1 MKKLA
6 LGIVHL
12 EPGEGA
18 KGRRMKGE
26 KCKMKR
32 EWDLAVRRFAG
43 RMKVV
48 VCILLWLVLGAGP
61 LAAQEITLT
70 ASIDRNPVGLYDQF
84 TYTLEIKGA
93 SSGYSEPKLPDFS
106 DFRVMGGPNVST
118 SVQIVNGA
126 YSASKIYSVILLPRK
141 TGDFTF
147 PAVAI
152 SFKGKNYQSNPIQ
165 VTVIPQSAAP
175 AQGGA
180 GAAPGDAVQAAPD
193 ELFLRA
199 IPSRRSVYVNDQVT
213 VVYKLYFRNSV
224 QGLDYLKL
232 PETVGFWVEEYEIP
246 QTNIPVTQE
255 TVNGVRYNVAEI
267 KRMALFPT
275 KSGELAV
282 TPMQLAVNVVE
293 RRRRRDP
300 LGSFDDFFSDPFGR
314 TVRKVVASE
323 PLAFNVKPL
332 PSQGKPANFS
342 GLVGNFLLKVDVDKT
357 EVKANEAISYKVR
370 LSGSGNLKSLSKLP
384 IEFPPSFEVYEPKV
398 NDAVNRSGSSMTA
411 SRELEY
417 VLIPRTSG
425 QYRIKPLEI
434 SYFDPASETYK
445 TLQSPEFAL
454 SVGEGKELPGM
465 AGSSYLAKSEVK
477 LLGKD
482 IFFIKEENLRLQP
495 LGYKPYRTPWFW
507 AALILPLIF
516 LGLAYGYRTHQEKM
530 TTNLEY
536 ARQRKAYKQ
545 AEKRLKGA
553 SHFLKQ
559 RMFGEFYGE
568 VSRSLIGFV
577 ADKTNRP
584 AAGMVRQDVEK
595 LLANKN
601 VDAALV
607 ADYLNCLDEA
617 DFRRFA
623 PAQATEEEAKSFYH
637 RAEEILVR
645 LGKYF

>member
-1 MKKLA
+1 
-6 LGIVHL
+6 
-12 EPGEGA
+12 
-18 KGRRMKGE
+18 
-26 KCKMKR
+26 MKR
-32 EWDLAVRRFAG
+32 EWSFAVKNFAG
-43 RMKVV
+43 RICPGKLKTVV
-48 VCILLWLVLGAGP
+48 LVLAGLVLGAGP
-61 LAAQEITLT
+61 LVAQEITLT

-93 SSGYSEPKLPDFS
+93 SSGYSEPQLPDFS

-126 YSASKIYSVILLPRK
+126 YSANKIYNVILLPHK
-141 TGDFTF
+141 IGDFTF
-147 PAVAI
+147 PAVAV
-152 SFKGKNYQSNPIQ
+152 SFKGKTYQSNPIQ
-165 VTVIPQSAAP
+165 VTVIPQSASS

-180 GAAPGDAVQAAPD
+180 DAAPGDAVQAAPD
-193 ELFLRA
+193 ELILRA

-267 KRMALFPT
+267 KKMALFPT
-275 KSGELAV
+275 KSGELTV

-300 LGSFDDFFSDPFGR
+300 FGSFDDFFSDPFGR
-314 TVRKVVASE
+314 TVRKVVAND
-323 PLAFNVKPL
+323 PLTFHVRPL
-332 PSQGKPANFS
+332 PSQGRPANFS
-342 GLVGNFLLKVDVDKT
+342 GLVGNFLLKVEVDKT

-384 IEFPPSFEVYEPKV
+384 IEFPPSFEAYEPKV

-445 TLQSPEFAL
+445 TLKSPEFVF
-454 SVGEGKELPGM
+454 SVGEGKEMPGM
-465 AGSSYLAKSEVK
+465 AGSGYLAKSEVK

-482 IFFIKEENLRLQP
+482 IFFIKEESLRLQP

-507 AALILPLIF
+507 GSLILPLIF
-516 LGLAYGYRTHQEKM
+516 LGLAYGYRTHHEKM
-530 TTNLEY
+530 ATNLEY

-568 VSRSLIGFV
+568 VSRSLIGFI

-584 AAGMVRQDVEK
+584 AAGMLRQDVEK
-595 LLANKN
+595 LLANKK

-607 ADYLNCLDEA
+607 TDYLNCLDEA

-623 PAQATEEEAKSFYH
+623 PAQATDEDAKSFYH

>member
-1 MKKLA
+1 
-6 LGIVHL
+6 
-12 EPGEGA
+12 
-18 KGRRMKGE
+18 
-26 KCKMKR
+26 MKR
-32 EWDLAVRRFAG
+32 EWSFAVKNFGEKFCSTRL
-43 RMKVV
+43 KTVV
-48 VCILLWLVLGAGP
+48 LVLGG
-61 LAAQEITLT
+61 LVLGTGLLVAQEIILT
-70 ASIDRNPVGLYDQF
+70 ASIDRNPVGLNEQF

-93 SSGYSEPKLPDFS
+93 SSGYSEPQLPDFA
-106 DFRVMGGPNVST
+106 DFRIMGGPNVST
-118 SVQIVNGA
+118 SVQIINGA

-141 TGDFTF
+141 TGNFTF
-147 PAVAI
+147 PAVTI
-152 SFKGKNYQSNPIQ
+152 SFKGKTYQSNPIQ
-165 VTVIPQSAAP
+165 ITVIPQSTAP
-175 AQGGA
+175 GQGGT
-180 GAAPGDAVQAAPD
+180 GAAPGDAVPAAPD

-199 IPSRRSVYVNDQVT
+199 IPSRRSLYVNDQVT
-213 VVYKLYFRNSV
+213 VVFKLYFRNSV

-255 TVNGVRYNVAEI
+255 TINGVRYNVAEI
-267 KRMALFPT
+267 KKMALFPG
-275 KSGELAV
+275 KSGELTV

-300 LGSFDDFFSDPFGR
+300 FGSFDDFFSDPFGR

-332 PSQGKPANFS
+332 PSQGKPLNFS
-342 GLVGNFLLKVDVDKT
+342 GLVGNFVLKVEVDKT

-398 NDAVNRSGSSMTA
+398 NDSVNRSGSSMTA

-417 VLIPRTSG
+417 VLIPRASG

-445 TLQSPEFAL
+445 TLKSPEFVF
-454 SVGEGKELPGM
+454 SVGEGKEMPGL
-465 AGSSYLAKSEVK
+465 AGSGYLAKSEVK

-495 LGYKPYRTPWFW
+495 LGYKPYRTPWFL
-507 AALILPLIF
+507 ASLILPLIF
-516 LGLAYGYRTHQEKM
+516 LGIAYGYRTHQEKM
-530 TTNLEY
+530 ATNQEY

-545 AEKRLKGA
+545 AAKRLKGA

-559 RMFGEFYGE
+559 RAFGEFYGE
-568 VSRSLIGFV
+568 VSRSLIGFI

-584 AAGMVRQDVEK
+584 AAGMLRQEVEK
-595 LLANKN
+595 LLANKK
-601 VDAALV
+601 VDPALA

-623 PAQATEEEAKSFYH
+623 PAQATDEDAKSFYH